1 MESKPKRLIIL
12 TRHGERI
19 DNTSN
24 RKKQVLPSDDPELTD
39 TGRKQA
45 LNMGQKIASY
55 VKENYGIELDE
66 KTAKVL
72 SSPFSRTLQTSLNL
86 IKSYGKY
93 SEDNIRIENRVCEL
107 IFSYIVNDFPH
118 KYVSIFKSIKS
129 DDNSNKNNSEE
140 KFDNYF
146 EKFEN
151 RKINFENSKYITSD
165 TLPKRYESEKDVYER
180 LADATESNI
189 KEFFLD
195 NKSSVQV
202 LNFVS
207 HAGTMNYFY
216 LHLLCLMHKD
226 NPKMIKE
233 IKDGIHD
240 VECSVLY
247 CDSFIFSVYIND
259 DKTFNVIFDKKLTI
273 HH

>member
-93 SEDNIRIENRVCEL
+93 SEDNIRIEN
-107 IFSYIVNDFPH
+107 
-118 KYVSIFKSIKS
+118 
-129 DDNSNKNNSEE
+129 
-140 KFDNYF
+140 
-146 EKFEN
+146 
-151 RKINFENSKYITSD
+151 D
-165 TLPKRYESEKDVYER
+165 T
-180 LADATESNI
+180 
-189 KEFFLD
+189 
-195 NKSSVQV
+195 
-202 LNFVS
+202 
-207 HAGTMNYFY
+207 
-216 LHLLCLMHKD
+216 
-226 NPKMIKE
+226 
-233 IKDGIHD
+233 
-240 VECSVLY
+240 
-247 CDSFIFSVYIND
+247 
-259 DKTFNVIFDKKLTI
+259 
-273 HH
+273 